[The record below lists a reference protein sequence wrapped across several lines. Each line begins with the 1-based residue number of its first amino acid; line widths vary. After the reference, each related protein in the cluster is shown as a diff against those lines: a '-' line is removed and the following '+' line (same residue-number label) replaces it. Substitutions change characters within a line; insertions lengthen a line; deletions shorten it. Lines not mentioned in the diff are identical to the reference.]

1 LKIRGIGVKYAGL
14 IGAWQA
20 RVQFAPEVAYVGP
33 MIVAD
38 ARRILELIEQI
49 DALEAA
55 CARIV
60 EGSELAG
67 RIDSIPGFGPI
78 TNPHFSPR
86 ISCAR
91 ATALPA
97 GRPHLLAGSSSAV
110 GAESLRR
117 PVPMGSPIESAPT
130 AGRPGSTR
138 VGTVS
143 PRSLVRNAG

>member
-78 TNPHFSPR
+78 TNPHFHQESAAPAQPP
-86 ISCAR
+86 C
-91 ATALPA
+91 LPA
-97 GRPHLLAGSSSAV
+97 GRISWPGP
-110 GAESLRR
+110 R
-117 PVPMGSPIESAPT
+117 P
-130 AGRPGSTR
+130 R
-138 VGTVS
+138 
-143 PRSLVRNAG
+143 